1 LIGGE
6 VSRSERRIFGRHHP
20 LTLVLRFFFFTRKA
34 ADEPPSEDAHS
45 ADIELAV
52 APEDAGHEEDKEAVA
67 PSESSKKR
75 TADVADVVEEEMVS
89 EKKMAAGLS
98 WGG

>member
-1 LIGGE
+1 
-6 VSRSERRIFGRHHP
+6 
-20 LTLVLRFFFFTRKA
+20 
-34 ADEPPSEDAHS
+34 
-45 ADIELAV
+45 V